1 MDPMLPNEAVIRVP
15 DLAEAIEYFTRR
27 LGFRLNMIVPA
38 DDPVVAILTG
48 QGLRL
53 RLESPGGAALG
64 IDRQSAATPELIV
77 TRFDPD
83 EGWHAGRAGML
94 YRDLI
99 PGRLG
104 GKLIASHIRIPDG
117 GPVPDYVHYHKVR
130 FQMIFCR
137 KGWVRVVYED
147 QGPPFILE
155 AGDCVLQPPGIRH
168 RVLDASA
175 GLEVIE
181 IGSPALHETWADHD
195 LQLPTPDERPARIF
209 EDQRFVH
216 HREGEAKWGPW
227 RLDGFEA
234 RDTGIAAATGGL
246 AAVCVVRSS
255 GESITDL
262 SAAGKELSFLFVLK
276 GKLRLFDQSSDD
288 HILQADDCCVLPA
301 GEAYT
306 LSADSDLEMLEVR
319 LPI

>member
-1 MDPMLPNEAVIRVP
+1 MDPMLPNEPVIRVP
-15 DLAEAIEYFTRR
+15 DLAEAIEYFTSR
-27 LGFRLNMIVPA
+27 LGFRLDMIVPA

-64 IDRQSAATPELIV
+64 IDRQSEATPGLIV
-77 TRFDPD
+77 TRFDPAD
-83 EGWHAGRAGML
+83 GWHAGRAGML

-99 PGRLG
+99 PDRLG

-147 QGPPFILE
+147 QGPPFVLE

-168 RVLDASA
+168 RVLESSA

-181 IGSPALHETWADHD
+181 IGSPAVHETWADHD
-195 LQLPTPDERPARIF
+195 LQLPTPEAHPGRIF
-209 EDQRFVH
+209 EGQRFVH
-216 HREGEAKWGPW
+216 HRSHEAIRSPW
-227 RLDGFEA
+227 RHPGFEA
-234 RDTGIAAATGGL
+234 RDTGITEATGGL
-246 AAVCVVRSS
+246 ADVRIVS
-255 GESITDL
+255 GEKGADAPVL
-262 SAAGKELSFLFVLK
+262 RLAGKLQLLFVLN
-276 GKLRLFDQSSDD
+276 GEMNLNAREFHRLQDGDSCVIPPNSDYA
-288 HILQADDCCVLPA
+288 LQAGP
-301 GEAYT
+301 
-306 LSADSDLEMLEVR
+306 DLELLEVI
-319 LPI
+319 LPVQ

>member
-15 DLAEAIEYFTRR
+15 DLTESIEYFTSR
-27 LGFRLNMIVPA
+27 LGFRLDMIVPA

-77 TRFDPD
+77 TRFDPAD
-83 EGWHAGRAGML
+83 GWHAGRAGML

-99 PGRLG
+99 PDRLG

-147 QGPPFILE
+147 QGPPFVLE

-168 RVLDASA
+168 RVLESSS

-181 IGSPALHETWADHD
+181 IGSPAVHETWSDHD
-195 LQLPTPDERPARIF
+195 LQLPTPDACPGRIF
-209 EDQRFVH
+209 EGQRFVH
-216 HREGEAKWGPW
+216 HRSRDAIWSPW
-227 RLDGFEA
+227 RHPGFEA
-234 RDTGIAAATGGL
+234 RDTGISEATGGL
-246 AAVCVVRSS
+246 ADVRIVR
-255 GESITDL
+255 GEKGADAPVL
-262 SAAGKELSFLFVLK
+262 RFAGRLLFLFVLK
-276 GKLRLFDQSSDD
+276 GEMNLNAREL
-288 HILQADDCCVLPA
+288 HRLQAGDICVVPPNSDYALQAGPDLELLEVILPA
-301 GEAYT
+301 Q
-306 LSADSDLEMLEVR
+306 
-319 LPI
+319 